1 MKTDGTIACWGRN
14 SDGESSPPSG
24 SFASVSASMWYTCGV
39 ETDGSL
45 KCWGG
50 RVIAQSSPPD
60 QPNAT
65 PTPTPTPE
73 PPSLGTPELEARLH
87 SCGVEDRDPHVDSE
101 TGIGHYEPGD
111 VIRLSARVRDDSLRD
126 DILNVNFLNPS
137 TLSVTFEFMASDNSS
152 LGELTAETKVAKNTL
167 LDYDDYELVQRVSA
181 GSEHLPEGTTT
192 VRCTLWHTA
201 ASQQNPSPVLQDHSD
216 RDGGTGNG
224 IVTVMDGP
232 VHARRLIDTRHFYI
246 FHSSDAASDWA
257 MDVSISPSTGATS
270 RMENPDGYSRTPE

>member
-1 MKTDGTIACWGRN
+1 MSI
-14 SDGESSPPSG
+14 
-24 SFASVSASMWYTCGV
+24 
-39 ETDGSL
+39 
-45 KCWGG
+45 
-50 RVIAQSSPPD
+50 
-60 QPNAT
+60 
-65 PTPTPTPE
+65 
-73 PPSLGTPELEARLH
+73 ARLALGIT
-87 SCGVEDRDPHVDSE
+87 SRAMSLDSAPE
-101 TGIGHYEPGD
+101 
-111 VIRLSARVRDDSLRD
+111 VRDESLRD
-126 DILNVNFLNPS
+126 NLLNINQLNPS
-137 TLSVTFEFMASDNSS
+137 TLSVTFEFFGSDNSS

-167 LDYDDYELVQRVSA
+167 LDYDDYELVGQRVSA

-257 MDVSISPSTGATS
+257 MDVSISPSTGQQAEWRTLTVTVERLNEDLADGLSGLSLTLPEDEVWVDYDGIGKWAAGS
-270 RMENPDGYSRTPE
+270 RWPA